1 MFQSICFCDGFYWLY
16 HTRSVKTCQNWFCV
30 LCFVVFFYSS
40 QFIGTFLL
48 LFFIVVAARC
58 RVLSPRAY
66 ILHQLDLKGALMTVC
81 RPFTDKPDC
90 HSLSAVVS
98 AVSIVLLIGRSRS
111 PDDQTE
117 QRPVV
122 RRRSKYDLPPA
133 KDQHVSGKCFRL
145 VSFSLTFLM

>member
-66 ILHQLDLKGALMTVC
+66 ILHQLDLKSALMTVC

-133 KDQHVSGKCFRL
+133 KDQHVSGKCFHL